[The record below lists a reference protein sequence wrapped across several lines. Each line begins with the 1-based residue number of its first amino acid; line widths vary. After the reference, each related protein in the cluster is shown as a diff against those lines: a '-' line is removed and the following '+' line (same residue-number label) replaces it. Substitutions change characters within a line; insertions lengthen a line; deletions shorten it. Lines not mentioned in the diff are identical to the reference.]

1 MVVIGF
7 GQGLALSP
15 FTAAGVANT
24 VPEDAGAASGVVNV
38 MHQIGGSV
46 GLSMLVAVQSSFTNE
61 ITGFN
66 NAILVGTA
74 LILVSLMFAIFLV
87 LPGEKQSIERK

>member
-1 MVVIGF
+1 M
-7 GQGLALSP
+7 SP